1 MKRALAVMAVA
12 SLWTLGAQAASLKDG
27 GYVGCVTE
35 DYLDQFISAA
45 VGSDTKGMEFLMSGY
60 KCVPLSSKF
69 EISVLDTGFT
79 VSQVRVYAGGGAVE
93 LWTVNEAIQR

>member
-1 MKRALAVMAVA
+1 MKSIFILAAA
-12 SLWTLGAQAASLKDG
+12 SVVSVGVQAATLKDG

-45 VGSDTKGMEFLMSGY
+45 VGNDSKAMQYLMSEY

-69 EISVLDTGFT
+69 EISVIDTGFT
-79 VSQVRVYAGGGAVE
+79 VSQVRVYAGGSAVE
-93 LWTVNEAIQR
+93 LWTVNEAIRR